1 MVNYN
6 PKFNCVWLFFSCAF
20 LWGEEF
26 SKPRDFSNFES
37 DLGEQKLVEI
47 IRPWVGPT
55 LNELAPGAIP
65 LGSMR
70 NKTYLPAEKFSQNP
84 QPLVSVK
91 IEESIELPKNQNFP
105 LEFTG
110 EAVPVDN
117 SAPGW
122 VGPLLSEL
130 APRAI
135 PLGSLA
141 NRKVVQRT
149 NISDARKSEEV
160 ISGDEQK
167 ENFLRLNTFFSTR
180 PYYTYNVLRIR
191 DGEDEAG
198 VWENLLG
205 ASFSTRPL
213 TAGRYLTLIPK
224 LDLMMQVASY
234 EDKEVGGANLQD
246 LLGYRFGLIKAGI
259 DFEFPRDYSFKMGY
273 EYDLLNSLDTGDKMF
288 DAWVP
293 SLGVG
298 KIFSLGESTLL
309 MLDANARYSM
319 TDRQIANP
327 LPGQFP
333 DDGDN
338 LQVGVSLML
347 IKLLGPDGQFMLM
360 PSLSFSRSEYLNHDN
375 DGRVDWTTTLSLNG
389 SWQATKWLSLDIG
402 LTCSILRM
410 NDVGQL
416 LQGPSSRYEALDL
429 GGSIMASHAF

>member
-1 MVNYN
+1 M
-6 PKFNCVWLFFSCAF
+6 
-20 LWGEEF
+20 
-26 SKPRDFSNFES
+26 
-37 DLGEQKLVEI
+37 
-47 IRPWVGPT
+47 
-55 LNELAPGAIP
+55 
-65 LGSMR
+65 
-70 NKTYLPAEKFSQNP
+70 
-84 QPLVSVK
+84 
-91 IEESIELPKNQNFP
+91 
-105 LEFTG
+105 EFTG
-110 EAVPVDN
+110 EPVPVDN

-122 VGPLLSEL
+122 VGPLPSEL

-141 NRKVVQRT
+141 NRKVITRT
-149 NISDARKSEEV
+149 KQSDYNQPALDSSGSEKK
-160 ISGDEQK
+160 D
-167 ENFLRLNTFFSTR
+167 NFLRLNTFFSTR

-213 TAGRYLTLIPK
+213 AAGRYLTLIPK

-259 DFEFPRDYSFKMGY
+259 DFEFPRDYSLKLGY

-293 SLGVG
+293 SIGVG

-338 LQVGVSLML
+338 LQVGMSVML

-375 DGRVDWTTTLSLNG
+375 DGRIDWTTTLSLNG
-389 SWQATKWLSLDIG
+389 SWQATEWLSLDLGI
-402 LTCSILRM
+402 TCSILRM
-410 NDVGQL
+410 NEVGQL
-416 LQGPSSRYEALDL
+416 LQGPSSRYEALDI

>member
-1 MVNYN
+1 MVKYIR
-6 PKFNCVWLFFSCAF
+6 KLGGVLVLFSCASV
-20 LWGEEF
+20 WGEEF
-26 SKPRDFSNFES
+26 SRPRDFSNFES
-37 DLGEQKLVEI
+37 NLGEQKLVDI
-47 IRPWVGPT
+47 VRPWVGPT

-65 LGSMR
+65 LGSMKR
-70 NKTYLPAEKFSQNP
+70 KTYLPAENFDEKP
-84 QPLVSVK
+84 EPLIPVK
-91 IEESIELPKNQNFP
+91 AEKPIKLPENQNFP

-110 EAVPVDN
+110 QPVPVNN

-122 VGPLLSEL
+122 VGPLPSEL

-141 NRKVVQRT
+141 NRKVITRT
-149 NISDARKSEEV
+149 KQSDYNQPVLDS
-160 ISGDEQK
+160 SGNEKKD
-167 ENFLRLNTFFSTR
+167 NFLRLNTFFSSR

-213 TAGRYLTLIPK
+213 AAGRYLTLIPK

-234 EDKEVGGANLQD
+234 EDKEVGGTNLQD

-259 DFEFPRDYSFKMGY
+259 DFEFPRDYSLKLGF

-293 SLGVG
+293 SIGAG
-298 KIFSLGESTLL
+298 KIFSLGESSLL
-309 MLDANARYSM
+309 LLDANARYSM

-338 LQVGVSLML
+338 LQVGMSVML
-347 IKLLGPDGQFMLM
+347 IKLLGSDGQFMLM

-375 DGRVDWTTTLSLNG
+375 DGRIDWTTTLSLNG
-389 SWQATKWLSLDIG
+389 SWQATEWLSLDLGI
-402 LTCSILRM
+402 TCSILRM
-410 NDVGQL
+410 NEVGQL

>member
-37 DLGEQKLVEI
+37 DLGEQKLVEV

-84 QPLVSVK
+84 QPLVPVK

-122 VGPLLSEL
+122 VGPLPSEL

-224 LDLMMQVASY
+224 VDLMMQVASY

-259 DFEFPRDYSFKMGY
+259 DFEFPRDYSFKLGY
-273 EYDLLNSLDTGDKMF
+273 EYDLLNSLDTGHKMF

-389 SWQATKWLSLDIG
+389 SWQATKWLSLDLG

>member
-6 PKFNCVWLFFSCAF
+6 PKFNCVWLFLSCAF

-26 SKPRDFSNFES
+26 SKPRNFSDFES
-37 DLGEQKLVEI
+37 NLGEQKLVEV

-55 LNELAPGAIP
+55 LNELAPGAIS

-70 NKTYLPAEKFSQNP
+70 NKTYLPAEKFRQKP
-84 QPLVSVK
+84 QPLVPVK

-110 EAVPVDN
+110 EPVPVDN

-122 VGPLLSEL
+122 VGPLPSEL

-141 NRKVVQRT
+141 NRKVVRRT
-149 NISDARKSEEV
+149 KIPDARKSEEV

-213 TAGRYLTLIPK
+213 AAGRYLTLIPK

-259 DFEFPRDYSFKMGY
+259 DFEFPRDYSFKLGY

-298 KIFSLGESTLL
+298 RIFSLGESTLL

-375 DGRVDWTTTLSLNG
+375 DGRIDWTTTLSLNG
-389 SWQATKWLSLDIG
+389 SWQATKWLSLDLG

>member
-84 QPLVSVK
+84 QPLVPVK

-110 EAVPVDN
+110 EPVPVDN

-122 VGPLLSEL
+122 VGPLPSEL

-149 NISDARKSEEV
+149 NIPDARKSEEV

-213 TAGRYLTLIPK
+213 NVGRYLTLIPK

-259 DFEFPRDYSFKMGY
+259 DFEFPRDYSFKLGY

-375 DGRVDWTTTLSLNG
+375 DGRIDWTTTLSLNG
-389 SWQATKWLSLDIG
+389 SWQATNWLSLDLG

>member
-84 QPLVSVK
+84 QPLVPVK

-110 EAVPVDN
+110 EPVPVDN

-122 VGPLLSEL
+122 VGPLPSEL

-149 NISDARKSEEV
+149 NTPDARKSEEV

-213 TAGRYLTLIPK
+213 NVGRYLTLIPK

-259 DFEFPRDYSFKMGY
+259 DFEFPRDYSFKLGY

-375 DGRVDWTTTLSLNG
+375 DGRIDWTTTLSLNG
-389 SWQATKWLSLDIG
+389 SWQATNWLSLDLG

>member
-1 MVNYN
+1 MVKYVR
-6 PKFNCVWLFFSCAF
+6 KFGVVLVLFSCSSV
-20 LWGEEF
+20 WGEEF
-26 SKPRDFSNFES
+26 SRPRDFSNFES
-37 DLGEQKLVEI
+37 NLGEQKLVEVV
-47 IRPWVGPT
+47 RPWVGPT

-65 LGSMR
+65 LGSMKG
-70 NKTYLPAEKFSQNP
+70 KTFLPAENFGKKP
-84 QPLVSVK
+84 EPLIPVNVEK
-91 IEESIELPKNQNFP
+91 PIKLPENQNFP

-110 EAVPVDN
+110 EPVPVDN

-122 VGPLLSEL
+122 VGPLPSEL

-141 NRKVVQRT
+141 NRKVITRT
-149 NISDARKSEEV
+149 KQSDYNQPVLDS
-160 ISGDEQK
+160 SGNEKKD
-167 ENFLRLNTFFSTR
+167 NFLRLNTFFSSR

-213 TAGRYLTLIPK
+213 AAGRYLTLIPK

-234 EDKEVGGANLQD
+234 EDKEVGGTNLQD

-259 DFEFPRDYSFKMGY
+259 DFEFPRDYSLKLGF

-293 SLGVG
+293 SIGAG
-298 KIFSLGESTLL
+298 KIFSLGESSLL
-309 MLDANARYSM
+309 LLDANARYSM

-338 LQVGVSLML
+338 LQVGMSVML
-347 IKLLGPDGQFMLM
+347 IKLLGSDGQFMLM

-375 DGRVDWTTTLSLNG
+375 DGRIDWTTTLSLNG
-389 SWQATKWLSLDIG
+389 SWQATEWLSLDLGI
-402 LTCSILRM
+402 TCSILRM
-410 NDVGQL
+410 NEVGQL